1 MKRFLSGALLLL
13 LAAGIARAET
23 PYRIE
28 LRDKPAVISRD
39 KPVERG
45 TMLLFHRAP
54 DGVLTSVPR
63 EDVLRVEP
71 YQVKAA
77 ARTAAAPSVAAS
89 PALPTAGPATA
100 PSSPAAPSAT
110 RRETPAAGAPAAPRR
125 AAPVPTAT
133 PRPAASATTPRV
145 SVAPGGKII
154 ATPKSASP
162 NGSVTPGGKAAV
174 APTPGPGARRMVSG
188 KPGAQPRRRAGQ
200 PSAPAAGDAAF
211 SQFGP
216 PSPPS
221 GPFAPPEPTIERI
234 RLTEAVRK
242 TLDLQPQIQ
251 LARQDV
257 ALRFGLYQE
266 ALGFFDNALVFM
278 PSYDRAIGFLL
289 RGPLTPEVQRRYA
302 LKTLGDVLAQVATD
316 IETSLAQGK
325 ANSYKYFGPCSGS
338 TFTVN
343 GVTICLDVSGT
354 NIQPTVVQGALARRN
369 FEDLLAALAANDPN
383 AAERA
388 DIQAAQKRYQ
398 DFYADLLT
406 RFDAGARQVSGRAYE
421 SLARLGPLP
430 RNDIRDTLTLD
441 LRYDIPLRNG
451 LIFSPIILAQGL
463 RNNFEGKNDTAAFGG
478 RGIPTS
484 YTAVLGFS
492 VDAPLLRGF
501 GYASTEAALKAAKLN
516 YEASLDFLA
525 QIASQSVRDTLQA
538 YWRLAAA
545 QERFALLDRS
555 AGAQGRIHQLSEA
568 LVQGDEIPRAEIDR
582 VRARRAEAEAAVADA
597 RGALALARV
606 DLARKVGLD
615 VNEMANAPLAADP
628 LPDAPS
634 TARLDEQPLKTL
646 VEQAVRARG
655 DVKSLR
661 ARETAAEVLVRAARS
676 NLKPSLGVTLQ
687 ADYRS
692 RFEATRTDSAGNVS
706 DVSRSV
712 FYLRG
717 YRNAFG
723 GKYTGPSF
731 QVNMRLA
738 LPFKNNAQRG
748 LLLQAEASLASSSI
762 AARDLERNVQANTVQ
777 AERSARESARE
788 AERRRAAAGYYEET
802 IRNSF
807 EQYRG
812 GEISL
817 LDAILTE
824 RDLTSALLDSV
835 SSRQTFASDVTRLRF
850 ETGTLLPYSR
860 TDRDVTFGE
869 VDPRIYELSG
879 TR

>member
-1 MKRFLSGALLLL
+1 MKRLLSGALLLL
-13 LAAGIARAET
+13 LAAGFAFAET
-23 PYRIE
+23 AYRIE
-28 LRDKPAVISRD
+28 LRGKPPVVSKD

-71 YQVKAA
+71 YEVQTAA
-77 ARTAAAPSVAAS
+77 GPAAAPPAAAS
-89 PALPTAGPATA
+89 PAPR
-100 PSSPAAPSAT
+100 SPALATTPASSAASSAT
-110 RRETPAAGAPAAPRR
+110 RREIPV
-125 AAPVPTAT
+125 APVPTAT
-133 PRPAASATTPRV
+133 PRPPAATTPRV
-145 SVAPGGKII
+145 SITPGGKIGAAPKDASAARETSPKFPN
-154 ATPKSASP
+154 AT
-162 NGSVTPGGKAAV
+162 VTPGGKAAV
-174 APTPGPGARRMVSG
+174 APTPGRGARRTVSG
-188 KPGAQPRRRAGQ
+188 KPGSQPRRRTGE
-200 PSAPAAGDAAF
+200 PSAAGGAAF

-266 ALGFFDNALVFM
+266 ALGFFDNAVVFM

-325 ANSYKYFGPCSGS
+325 ANSYRYFGPCSGS

-451 LIFSPIILAQGL
+451 VIFSPIVLAQGL

-525 QIASQSVRDTLQA
+525 QVASQSVRDTLQA

-646 VEQAVRARG
+646 VEEAVRARG

-692 RFEATRTDSAGNVS
+692 RFEATKTDSAGNVS

-731 QVNMRLA
+731 QVKMRLA

-762 AARDLERNVQANTVQ
+762 AARDLERNVQAKTVQ

-835 SSRQTFASDVTRLRF
+835 SARQTFASDITRLRF

-869 VDPRIYELSG
+869 VDPRIYEMSG
-879 TR
+879 AR

>member
-1 MKRFLSGALLLL
+1 MKRFLSGALLLF
-13 LAAGIARAET
+13 LAACTARAET
-23 PYRIE
+23 AYRIE
-28 LRDKPAVISRD
+28 LRGKPPVVSKD

-71 YQVKAA
+71 YEVKAA
-77 ARTAAAPSVAAS
+77 ARTAAAPSMAAP
-89 PALPTAGPATA
+89 PALPTALPATPPPTAAPATA
-100 PSSPAAPSAT
+100 PPSPAAPSAT
-110 RRETPAAGAPAAPRR
+110 RRETPA
-125 AAPVPTAT
+125 PVPTAAA
-133 PRPAASATTPRV
+133 RPAAAATTPRV
-145 SVAPGGKII
+145 SVAPLGKIS
-154 ATPKSASP
+154 ATPKNASP

-188 KPGAQPRRRAGQ
+188 KPGAQPRRRPGQ
-200 PSAPAAGDAAF
+200 SSASASAAGDAAF
-211 SQFGP
+211 SRFGP

-266 ALGFFDNALVFM
+266 ALGFFDNAVVFM

-354 NIQPTVVQGALARRN
+354 NIEPSVVQGALARRN

-451 LIFSPIILAQGL
+451 LIFSPIVLAQGL

-692 RFEATRTDSAGNVS
+692 RFEATRTDSKGNVS

-731 QVNMRLA
+731 QVNMRLT

-748 LLLQAEASLASSSI
+748 LLLQAEASLASSGI
-762 AARDLERNVQANTVQ
+762 AARDLERNVQAKTVQ

-835 SSRQTFASDVTRLRF
+835 SARQTFASDVTRLRF

-869 VDPRIYELSG
+869 VDPRIYEMSG

>member
-1 MKRFLSGALLLL
+1 MKRFLAGALLALVGTGW
-13 LAAGIARAET
+13 AGADT
-23 PYRIE
+23 QYRIE
-28 LRDKPAVISRD
+28 LRGRAAVVSKD

-45 TMLLFHRAP
+45 TMLMYHRAP

-63 EDVLRVEP
+63 EEVVRVEA
-71 YQVKAA
+71 YE
-77 ARTAAAPSVAAS
+77 TAPAAPRESTPAAS
-89 PALPTAGPATA
+89 PRANT
-100 PSSPAAPSAT
+100 PAAPARGSPSPAVP
-110 RRETPAAGAPAAPRR
+110 RRETPAPAPTRR
-125 AAPVPTAT
+125 ATPTPVSATA
-133 PRPAASATTPRV
+133 PRPAGTAPRPAGTAGASAPSAPAPLGKSTAP
-145 SVAPGGKII
+145 SAAPGGKT
-154 ATPKSASP
+154 ATSPAETRPGRRSASR
-162 NGSVTPGGKAAV
+162 K
-174 APTPGPGARRMVSG
+174 G
-188 KPGAQPRRRAGQ
+188 KPGVPARRRLEPGEASGAAFGQ
-200 PSAPAAGDAAF
+200 FAPPSAPT
-211 SQFGP
+211 GP
-216 PSPPS
+216 Y
-221 GPFAPPEPTIERI
+221 APPEPAPQRI
-234 RLTEAVRK
+234 RLADAVHR

-257 ALRFGLYQE
+257 ALRLGLYQE
-266 ALGFFDNALVFM
+266 ALGQFDDTVVFA

-354 NIQPTVVQGALARRN
+354 NIQPSVVQGALARRN

-388 DIQAAQKRYQ
+388 DLQAAQKRYQ

-406 RFDAGARQVSGRAYE
+406 RFDAGAREVSGRAYE

-430 RNDIRDTLTLD
+430 RNDVRDTLTLD
-441 LRYDIPLRNG
+441 LRYDIALHNG
-451 LIFSPIILAQGL
+451 LIVSPIILAQGL

-501 GYASTEAALKAAKLN
+501 GYVSTEAALNAAKLN
-516 YEASLDFLA
+516 YQASLDFLA
-525 QIASQSVRDTLQA
+525 QIAAQSVRDTLQA

-545 QERFALLDRS
+545 EERFTLLDRS

-568 LVQGDEIPRAEIDR
+568 LVQGDEIPRAELDR
-582 VRARRAEAEAAVADA
+582 VRARRSEAEAAVADA
-597 RGALALARV
+597 RGALAIARVGLARTIG
-606 DLARKVGLD
+606 LAVAEIAD
-615 VNEMANAPLAADP
+615 APLTADP
-628 LPDAPS
+628 LPAAPS
-634 TARLDEQPLKTL
+634 TARLDEQPLKDL
-646 VEQAVRARG
+646 VEGAVRARG

-661 ARETAAEVLVRAARS
+661 ARETAADALVQAARS

-692 RFEATRTDSAGNVS
+692 RFEAFSRDAAGNVS

-712 FYLRG
+712 FYARG
-717 YRNAFG
+717 YTRAFS

-731 QVNMRLA
+731 QINMRLS
-738 LPFKNNAQRG
+738 LPFKNNVQRG
-748 LLLQAEASLASSSI
+748 LLLQAESSLASSGI
-762 AARDLERNVQANTVQ
+762 AARDLERTVQANTVQ
-777 AERSARESARE
+777 AANSARESARE

-807 EQYRG
+807 EQYRS

-835 SSRQTFASDVTRLRF
+835 SARQTFASDITRLRF
-850 ETGTLLPYSR
+850 ETGSLLPYSR

-869 VDPRIYELSG
+869 VDPRIYEMTG

>member
-1 MKRFLSGALLLL
+1 MKRFLAGAV
-13 LAAGIARAET
+13 LALVGAASAVADT
-23 PYRIE
+23 QYRIE
-28 LRDKPAVISRD
+28 LRGKPAVVSKD

-45 TMLLFHRAP
+45 TMLLYHRAP

-63 EDVLRVEP
+63 EDVLRVEAFETASASP
-71 YQVKAA
+71 RSPAPAAA
-77 ARTAAAPSVAAS
+77 ARTAAGPT
-89 PALPTAGPATA
+89 PARITTPP
-100 PSSPAAPSAT
+100 AT
-110 RRETPAAGAPAAPRR
+110 RRETAVPSVTRR
-125 AAPVPTAT
+125 VTPTLVP
-133 PRPAASATTPRV
+133 ATTPRAAV
-145 SVAPGGKII
+145 PAGSISPGAGPPPKPTAPGV
-154 ATPKSASP
+154 AS
-162 NGSVTPGGKAAV
+162 GGRTASVPAEARPGRRRVSGR
-174 APTPGPGARRMVSG
+174 PGAPV
-188 KPGAQPRRRAGQ
+188 ARRAEPPASGAAFGQ
-200 PSAPAAGDAAF
+200 FAPPSAPV
-211 SQFGP
+211 GP
-216 PSPPS
+216 Y
-221 GPFAPPEPTIERI
+221 APPEPAGERI
-234 RLTEAVRK
+234 RLADAVRR

-257 ALRFGLYQE
+257 ALRLGLYQE
-266 ALGFFDNALVFM
+266 ALGFFDSAVVFM

-354 NIQPTVVQGALARRN
+354 NIQPSVVQGALARRN
-369 FEDLLAALAANDPN
+369 FEDVLAALAANDPN

-388 DIQAAQKRYQ
+388 DIQAAQKRYN

-406 RFDAGARQVSGRAYE
+406 RFDAGAREVSGRAYE

-441 LRYDIPLRNG
+441 LRYDIPLHNG
-451 LIFSPIILAQGL
+451 LIVSPIILAQGL
-463 RNNFEGKNDTAAFGG
+463 RNNFEGKSDTASFGG

-501 GYASTEAALKAAKLN
+501 GYVATEAALRAAKLN

-545 QERFALLDRS
+545 EERFTLLDRS

-568 LVQGDEIPRAEIDR
+568 LVQGDEIPRAELDR
-582 VRARRAEAEAAVADA
+582 VRARRAEAEAAVAGA
-597 RGALALARV
+597 RGALANARV
-606 DLARKVGLD
+606 DLARAIGLD
-615 VNEMANAPLAADP
+615 VTAMGNAPLAADS
-628 LPDAPS
+628 LPEAPS
-634 TARLDEQPLKTL
+634 AARLDEQSLRDL
-646 VEQAVRARG
+646 VEGAVRARG

-661 ARETAAEVLVRAARS
+661 ERERAADALVQSARV
-676 NLKPSLGVTLQ
+676 NLRPSLGVTLQ

-692 RFEATRTDSAGNVS
+692 RFEAFTRDAAGNVS
-706 DVSRSV
+706 DTARSV

-717 YRNAFG
+717 YKNAFG

-731 QVNMRLA
+731 QVNLRLA
-738 LPFKNNAQRG
+738 LPFKNNVQRG
-748 LLLQAEASLASSSI
+748 LLLQAESSLASSGI
-762 AARDLERNVQANTVQ
+762 AARDLERTVQANTVQ
-777 AERSARESARE
+777 AANSARESARE

-807 EQYRG
+807 EQYRS

-835 SSRQTFASDVTRLRF
+835 SARQTFASDVTRLRF
-850 ETGTLLPYSR
+850 ETGSLLPYSR
-860 TDRDVTFGE
+860 TDRDITFGE
-869 VDPRIYELSG
+869 VDPRIYELTGS
-879 TR
+879 R

>member
-1 MKRFLSGALLLL
+1 MKQFLAGALLALVGTGW
-13 LAAGIARAET
+13 AGADT
-23 PYRIE
+23 QYRIE
-28 LRDKPAVISRD
+28 LRGRPAVVSKDR
-39 KPVERG
+39 PVERG
-45 TMLLFHRAP
+45 TMLMYHRAP

-63 EDVLRVEP
+63 EEVVRVEAYETAP
-71 YQVKAA
+71 AA
-77 ARTAAAPSVAAS
+77 PRESTPAASPRAIAPTAPARGTPSLTAPRRETPAPAPTRRATPTPVPATASAPAATTGASAASAAAPLVKS
-89 PALPTAGPATA
+89 TA
-100 PSSPAAPSAT
+100 PSSP
-110 RRETPAAGAPAAPRR
+110 
-125 AAPVPTAT
+125 
-133 PRPAASATTPRV
+133 
-145 SVAPGGKII
+145 PGGK
-154 ATPKSASP
+154 TASSP
-162 NGSVTPGGKAAV
+162 AETRPGRR
-174 APTPGPGARRMVSG
+174 GASG
-188 KPGAQPRRRAGQ
+188 KPGATVRLRPEPAEVSGAAFGQ
-200 PSAPAAGDAAF
+200 FAPPSAPT
-211 SQFGP
+211 GP
-216 PSPPS
+216 Y
-221 GPFAPPEPTIERI
+221 APPEPAPQRI
-234 RLTEAVRK
+234 RLADAVRR

-257 ALRFGLYQE
+257 ALRLGLYQE
-266 ALGFFDNALVFM
+266 ALGQFDDTIVFL

-354 NIQPTVVQGALARRN
+354 NIQPSVVQGALARRN

-388 DIQAAQKRYQ
+388 DLQAAQKRYQ

-406 RFDAGARQVSGRAYE
+406 RFDAGAREVSGRAYE

-430 RNDIRDTLTLD
+430 RNDVRDTLTLD
-441 LRYDIPLRNG
+441 LRYDIALHNG
-451 LIFSPIILAQGL
+451 LIVSPIILAQGL

-501 GYASTEAALKAAKLN
+501 GYVSTEAALNAAKLN
-516 YEASLDFLA
+516 YQASLDFLA
-525 QIASQSVRDTLQA
+525 QIAAQSVRDTLQA

-545 QERFALLDRS
+545 EERFTLLDRS

-568 LVQGDEIPRAEIDR
+568 LVQGDEIPRAELDR

-597 RGALALARV
+597 RGALAISRVGLARTI
-606 DLARKVGLD
+606 GLD
-615 VNEMANAPLAADP
+615 VAEIANAPLTADP
-628 LPDAPS
+628 LPAAPS
-634 TARLDEQPLKTL
+634 TARLDEQPLKDL
-646 VEQAVRARG
+646 VEGAVRARG

-661 ARETAAEVLVRAARS
+661 ARETAADALVQAARS

-692 RFEATRTDSAGNVS
+692 RFEAFTRDAAGNVS

-712 FYLRG
+712 FYARG
-717 YRNAFG
+717 YTRAFS

-731 QVNMRLA
+731 QINMRLS
-738 LPFKNNAQRG
+738 LPFKNNVQRG
-748 LLLQAEASLASSSI
+748 LLLQAESSLASSGI
-762 AARDLERNVQANTVQ
+762 AARDLERTVQANTVQ
-777 AERSARESARE
+777 AANSARESARE

-807 EQYRG
+807 EQYRS

-824 RDLTSALLDSV
+824 RDLTSALLGSV
-835 SSRQTFASDVTRLRF
+835 SARQTFASDVTRLRF
-850 ETGTLLPYSR
+850 ETGSLLPYSR

-869 VDPRIYELSG
+869 VDPRIYEMTG